1 MVIPQPNIFWHLSL
15 PNQDLT
21 VVGDAINTVTR
32 LLQMPNTSE
41 YGLLILEHVSKKH
54 MELLNKS
61 EICDTLH
68 ALLLDIDDVARI
80 TAVEGLQILGWL

>member
-1 MVIPQPNIFWHLSL
+1 MVILQPNIILAQSL
-15 PNQDLT
+15 ASNQYLT
-21 VVGDAINTVTR
+21 VVGNALNVVSR

-54 MELLNKS
+54 MELFNKS

-68 ALLLDIDDVARI
+68 GILLNI
-80 TAVEGLQILGWL
+80 G